1 VDLEQERRRPMS
13 ERTARRLA
21 WVAAVAIA
29 SSLVVQVVFAI
40 LNRHPSGGP
49 TNGWS
54 SSGLVGVLVSSPLL
68 GFPIVGFLL
77 ALKRPSNAI
86 GWLMLGVGLSVAI
99 PFGGYARYALLTH
112 PGAPWGG
119 IAAAIDGASWVP
131 LIGLSGI
138 FLILLFPDGHLPS
151 PRWRGFARAAA
162 VGMTASAIVI
172 LLAPGPFDT
181 FPSITNPLGVDAI
194 EPLLLV
200 ILTIPIGIVGAA
212 ASLVMR
218 YRRSSGTDRL
228 QLKWL
233 AAAAAVVA
241 AIYLV
246 VEPLSVVV
254 GSSTPAWLLALQ
266 DVALL
271 SFGLIPVAIGFS
283 VLKYRLYDIDVV
295 ISKGIVYGALAVFIT
310 VVYAAVVVGLGA
322 VVGIGGSNPALS
334 ILATAIVA
342 VAFQPIRER
351 SQRVANRLVYG
362 ERATPYETLARFSER
377 VAGTYATEDVLPRTA
392 RILAEG
398 VGAERTAI
406 WLRLGPSYRLAAA
419 WPAEGA
425 TTRSVSADGDRLPEF
440 EGFDRSIPVAYHEE
454 LLGAITV
461 AKARTE
467 GLTPAEEKL
476 LDDLAQQAGLVLSN
490 VRLTAELEAHLEEIA
505 AKAAELRASRQ
516 RIVVAQD
523 EERRRLERNI
533 HDGAQQHLVAL
544 AVKLRLAKGFVGKD
558 SARARSLLA
567 ELDEEVGE
575 ALDTLASLSLG
586 IYPPLLEEQ
595 GLAAALA
602 AQYQRS
608 RLPVRMTVDGTA
620 RYPIEAEA
628 AVYFCVLEALQNA
641 SKHAR
646 ASRID
651 VRIEAGDAGL
661 TFEVEDN
668 GVGFDAATTGRGSGL
683 QNLTDRLSVLGGA
696 VTVESTPGAGTQVFG
711 HVPITREPAA

>member
-1 VDLEQERRRPMS
+1 MS
-13 ERTARRLA
+13 ERNARQLA

-29 SSLVVQVVFAI
+29 SSLVAQAVFAV
-40 LNRHPSGGP
+40 LTRHPPNGEP

-68 GFPIVGFLL
+68 GFPIVGVLL
-77 ALKRPSNAI
+77 ALKRPRNAI

-151 PRWRGFARAAA
+151 PRWRGFAWAAG
-162 VGMTASAIVI
+162 VGLAASAIVI
-172 LLAPGPFDT
+172 LLAPGRFDT
-181 FPSITNPLGVDAI
+181 FPTVTNPLGVKGI

-218 YRRSSGTDRL
+218 YRRSKGTDRL

-241 AIYLV
+241 TIYLV
-246 VEPLSVVV
+246 VEPLSVIV

-295 ISKGIVYGALAVFIT
+295 ISKAIVYSVLAAFIT
-310 VVYAAVVVGLGA
+310 VVYAAVVVGLG
-322 VVGIGGSNPALS
+322 VVAGIGASSLSLS
-334 ILATAIVA
+334 IVATAIVA

-351 SQRVANRLVYG
+351 AQRVANRLVYG

-392 RILAEG
+392 RVLAEG
-398 VGAERTAI
+398 VGAEHTGI
-406 WLRLGPSYRLAAA
+406 WLRLGSSYRLAAA
-419 WPAEGA
+419 WPADGSTPRTVA
-425 TTRSVSADGDRLPEF
+425 ADGTGLPAF
-440 EGFDRSIPVAYHEE
+440 EGFDRSIPVTYHEE

-461 AKARTE
+461 GKTRGE
-467 GLTPAEEKL
+467 GMTPAEEKL

-505 AKAAELRASRQ
+505 AQADELRASRQ

-558 SARARSLLA
+558 SARARSMLA

-651 VRIEAGDAGL
+651 VRIETGDAGL
-661 TFEVEDN
+661 TFEVEDD
-668 GVGFDAATTGRGSGL
+668 GVGFDAATTGGGSGL

-696 VTVESTPGAGTQVFG
+696 VTVESTPGAGTRVFG
-711 HVPITREPAA
+711 HVPIMREPAT